1 MFEDNHD
8 CSSTTALAASYF
20 CLARFRIIQDI
31 FTLATKLSLFYRRSN
46 YTALVYA
53 SGDQIYSC
61 AVQYYRCL
69 LFCTSGN
76 NKQPR
81 KCQQYLPVLL
91 QRILLLQHLM
101 VAFKKM
107 LLFALGQILQPWT

>member
-46 YTALVYA
+46 YTEP
-53 SGDQIYSC
+53 
-61 AVQYYRCL
+61 
-69 LFCTSGN
+69 
-76 NKQPR
+76 PR
-81 KCQQYLPVLL
+81 ESWRLNFLRK
-91 QRILLLQHLM
+91 R
-101 VAFKKM
+101 
-107 LLFALGQILQPWT
+107 